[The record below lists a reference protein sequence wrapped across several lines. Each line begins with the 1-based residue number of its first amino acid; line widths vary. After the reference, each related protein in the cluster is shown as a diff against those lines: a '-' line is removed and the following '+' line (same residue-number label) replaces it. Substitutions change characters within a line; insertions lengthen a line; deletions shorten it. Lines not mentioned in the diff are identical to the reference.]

1 VRVRLIERLGFLSLL
16 FVQNLGAL
24 AVFAVAVARATVLR
38 PYRVRR
44 CVSEVFDVGVLSL
57 SIVCLSGFAVGAVL
71 GLQGYDT
78 LVRFGAE
85 SNVGAMVGLSLVKEL
100 GPVLTALLVIG
111 RAGSAT
117 AAEIASMVTT
127 EQLDGLRMM
136 SIDPVDFVVAPKA
149 LALVIVM
156 PLLAALFIVFA
167 LFGGYLV
174 DVLLLG
180 LHGGTYFSSL
190 ETSIEFG
197 EDIVPSFSKSLVFG
211 GLVAFISTYR
221 GYTSEPTSAGVSA
234 ATTGTVVTASVC
246 VLLFDY
252 VITALWGV

>member
-1 VRVRLIERLGFLSLL
+1 
-16 FVQNLGAL
+16 
-24 AVFAVAVARATVLR
+24 
-38 PYRVRR
+38 
-44 CVSEVFDVGVLSL
+44 
-57 SIVCLSGFAVGAVL
+57 
-71 GLQGYDT
+71 
-78 LVRFGAE
+78 
-85 SNVGAMVGLSLVKEL
+85 
-100 GPVLTALLVIG
+100 
-111 RAGSAT
+111 
-117 AAEIASMVTT
+117 
-127 EQLDGLRMM
+127 M

-149 LALVIVM
+149 LALVVVM
-156 PLLAALFIVFA
+156 PLLSALFIVFA

-190 ETSIEFG
+190 EASIEFG
-197 EDIVPSFSKSLVFG
+197 EDVVPSLSKSLIFG
-211 GLVAFISTYR
+211 ALVAFISTYR